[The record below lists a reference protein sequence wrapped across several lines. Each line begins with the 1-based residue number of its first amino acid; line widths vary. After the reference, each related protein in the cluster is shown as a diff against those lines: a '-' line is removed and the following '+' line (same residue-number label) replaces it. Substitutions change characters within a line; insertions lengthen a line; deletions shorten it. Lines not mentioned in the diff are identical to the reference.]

1 MTYLILDIRRKHID
15 WVGNFN
21 PTNYLLVFLQN
32 YSCKVFLVNM
42 LYPSLPLLYTSKNL
56 TKPFLGERLEKYIQ
70 SRKTHRCLLY
80 QISICDIKTI
90 VKRYEKQRPD
100 IGVFKN
106 CLIQNFVS
114 KYFFSLTFTFN
125 HEIVLYA
132 YVEIV
137 WDKLDFKVLF

>member
-1 MTYLILDIRRKHID
+1 MVKNLLQEDIPTLSPKRLAKSGKSEILNPQYVMTYLILDIRRKHID

-21 PTNYLLVFLQN
+21 PTNYLLVFLEN

-56 TKPFLGERLEKYIQ
+56 TKPFLGEGLEKYIQ

-90 VKRYEKQRPD
+90 VKRYEK
-100 IGVFKN
+100 
-106 CLIQNFVS
+106 
-114 KYFFSLTFTFN
+114 
-125 HEIVLYA
+125 
-132 YVEIV
+132 
-137 WDKLDFKVLF
+137 